1 MKGSSTA
8 QLIVMSV
15 RAHEGAAASH
25 GARSWPLRPQP
36 WHRETTR
43 GPRAAVRLSFFTAV
57 ADSDS
62 YCSARP
68 RLCPRRR
75 AYVAGVLSSTSST
88 SPRYSDTRRAASPEP
103 MEHRRARGPGRA
115 PLEPGLTTRVPA
127 LHGCRCSRRTTQRLA
142 TSVSKSAVA
151 QIPLSFHSY
160 FTPPD
165 PSSSTQPPSCVNT
178 PEPSMYS
185 SSGFN
190 SLHRARDS
198 PTMF

>member
-1 MKGSSTA
+1 MCTQARMKGSSTA
-8 QLIVMSV
+8 QLIFMSV
-15 RAHEGAAASH
+15 IAHEGAAASH
-25 GARSWPLRPQP
+25 GARSLASETAANHVTNPQSG
-36 WHRETTR
+36 HRETTR
-43 GPRAAVRLSFFTAV
+43 GPRAAARLFFFTLV
-57 ADSDS
+57 ADSS
-62 YCSARP
+62 PYSSARP
-68 RLCPRRR
+68 GLCPGGP
-75 AYVAGVLSSTSST
+75 AYVAGVLLV
-88 SPRYSDTRRAASPEP
+88 RA
-103 MEHRRARGPGRA
+103 HGTLTPGGQS
-115 PLEPGLTTRVPA
+115 GLTTRAPA
-127 LHGCRCSRRTTQRLA
+127 LHGCRCSRRITQRLA

>member
-1 MKGSSTA
+1 MA
-8 QLIVMSV
+8 P
-15 RAHEGAAASH
+15 RDH
-25 GARSWPLRPQP
+25 
-36 WHRETTR
+36 
-43 GPRAAVRLSFFTAV
+43 PRATGSREAFLLYRSGRLGLILLREAQIMSP
-57 ADSDS
+57 
-62 YCSARP
+62 SAG
-68 RLCPRRR
+68 
-75 AYVAGVLSSTSST
+75 YVAGVLSSTSST